1 MIMLVPDE
9 LTEFCTFNLLIL
21 RKILQHANKFHLSLQ
36 KAFDWKMIK
45 INKQKNNKQK
55 NKNFTIFCFTASS
68 VFNFV
73 KAMVLSSLTDEESL
87 LVQYL
92 VDTQ

>member
-1 MIMLVPDE
+1 MLVADE

-21 RKILQHANKFHLSLQ
+21 RKKILQHANKFHLSLQ

-45 INKQKNNKQK
+45 INKQKTNKQK
-55 NKNFTIFCFTASS
+55 NKNFTIFWFTASS

-73 KAMVLSSLTDEESL
+73 EAMVLSSLTDEESL

-92 VDTQ
+92 VNIQ